1 MPPFPGRDKI
11 PMLLLLQPNHFNQL
25 FSLMASLSE
34 ITTKN
39 ESGHQVDVAII
50 LSDIVC

>member
-1 MPPFPGRDKI
+1 
-11 PMLLLLQPNHFNQL
+11 MLLLLQPNHFNQL